1 MYVPLQKIIHNAIL
15 RYRKIFIV
23 SRTFHVY
30 SQECSVKRQKLRF
43 YLQINLRVN
52 LRKFVFIDRLSYFS
66 NGNELI
72 RLSLKTKGT

>member
-1 MYVPLQKIIHNAIL
+1 MEKLKTLVLKVHVRSFTKKIHNAIL

-43 YLQINLRVN
+43 YLQIYV
-52 LRKFVFIDRLSYFS
+52 
-66 NGNELI
+66 LI
-72 RLSLKTKGT
+72 CESLFLLTD

>member
-30 SQECSVKRQKLRF
+30 SQECSVKRQKVRF
-43 YLQINLRVN
+43 FFANLRVN

>member
-1 MYVPLQKIIHNAIL
+1 MYVPLRKIIQNAIL

-43 YLQINLRVN
+43 YLQIYV
-52 LRKFVFIDRLSYFS
+52 
-66 NGNELI
+66 LI
-72 RLSLKTKGT
+72 CESLCLLTDKVILATEMSSLGFP